1 MVRPNRS
8 PSLWIF
14 LAAAAAGTAPSL
26 SFQLQPIQI
35 GLHCNHNH
43 NHNRN
48 HKLENTESSTQLC
61 AAGKGFGKSNPSSN
75 SKKAP
80 TKSYGRKEIE
90 PIRDLIDEES
100 GMREFF
106 ESNEPWQPL
115 FRSMTPD
122 ASVPATSFLNGPD
135 NNNNSNNN
143 NSENNDNN
151 NNDKPFEFSETT
163 SPWKKLNPIPTD
175 ADDIAVLGRFLDAMQ
190 TSLIEDIPVD
200 ETTKDDD
207 NDLHFI
213 EEGRRMLV
221 CSRYHVVQGIEKG
234 SVETFDRLFAICWSE
249 LVELRT
255 VDEADTGSL
264 IVTPGFDYDDLRRF
278 VDMNLQR
285 PLQWLGVDGFEV
297 ASLEKGGLGVI
308 RILHKLSDIPTELPE
323 RPPE

>member
-1 MVRPNRS
+1 
-8 PSLWIF
+8 
-14 LAAAAAGTAPSL
+14 
-26 SFQLQPIQI
+26 LQPIQI
-35 GLHCNHNH
+35 GFHCNRNR
-43 NHNRN
+43 NRN
-48 HKLENTESSTQLC
+48 HKLENTESFTQLC
-61 AAGKGFGKSNPSSN
+61 AAGKGFGKSNASSN
-75 SKKAP
+75 SKKPP
-80 TKSYGRKEIE
+80 TKSYGRKELE

-115 FRSMTPD
+115 FRSLTPD
-122 ASVPATSFLNGPD
+122 ASVPASSFLNGPD
-135 NNNNSNNN
+135 NSNNN
-143 NSENNDNN
+143 DND
-151 NNDKPFEFSETT
+151 NDKPFEFSETT

-234 SVETFDRLFAICWSE
+234 SVGTFDRLFAICWSE
-249 LVELRT
+249 LVELHT